1 MFAYNPHYC
10 CFLFYINTITSIYTK
25 CKKKESNK
33 NNDLTDFFI
42 FYFSL
47 KTMTYKVDDTV

>member
-1 MFAYNPHYC
+1 
-10 CFLFYINTITSIYTK
+10 YINTITSIYNK
-25 CKKKESNK
+25 CKRKESNK

-47 KTMTYKVDDTV
+47 KTMTYKVEDTV